1 MAKKIILIGLGGVGS
16 TFLEMLIITRIGIN
30 VLEKYQKILIFD
42 REDKKDD
49 YTFLNIKNYIPTF
62 FQKIEIDKNNI
73 DVLIKSIYKKDIV
86 IDLSYNIC
94 FKPIIKH
101 CLDIGANYI
110 NTSLE
115 RWPIQHEENLN
126 VNFDNKLLYKLHNE
140 AKEMGKKEKNIKS
153 TIVLT
158 HGMNPGLITHFARN
172 ALIDISKNILKIA
185 KEKNVNNNNLEN
197 LKTFLFEKNFPQIA
211 KLLELKTIHCS
222 EEDTQKSNI
231 KRENNEFVNTWSPY
245 GFYSESVDPI
255 QIGWGTDEKIQNKK
269 IIKNGNFCIK
279 ERGCDYTTISYI
291 PNLKIDGMLISHSEN
306 DTLSKSLEIYEE
318 GKLIYKPSVYF
329 VYSPCKD
336 AKDSISSVKLNN
348 YKYLEK
354 ERLLKLKDLES
365 GSDSIGALLIFNCDP
380 VENIIYENKNTKHR
394 TYWCGS
400 ILSVEN
406 CKNLGFVNSGPTT
419 IQVGISILAVIK
431 HIHENIPKGVIF
443 PEDLPET
450 IIDDCKLYLGTFF
463 SDFIESESIKTV
475 FSMEKVK
482 SKDQNCN
489 LS

>member
-1 MAKKIILIGLGGVGS
+1 M
-16 TFLEMLIITRIGIN
+16 
-30 VLEKYQKILIFD
+30 
-42 REDKKDD
+42 
-49 YTFLNIKNYIPTF
+49 
-62 FQKIEIDKNNI
+62 
-73 DVLIKSIYKKDIV
+73 
-86 IDLSYNIC
+86 
-94 FKPIIKH
+94 
-101 CLDIGANYI
+101 DIGANYI

-197 LKTFLFEKNFPQIA
+197 LKTFLFA

-329 VYSPCKD
+329 VYSPCPS
-336 AKDSISSVKLNN
+336 AKESIETVKNN
-348 YKYLEK
+348 KYKFLEK
-354 ERLLKLKDLES
+354 EKLLGLKDLKS
-365 GSDSIGALLIFNCDP
+365 GHDSVGSLLIFGCDP
-380 VENIIYENKNTKHR
+380 IQNLIYENKDTKPR
-394 TYWCGS
+394 SYWCGS

-406 CKNLGFVNSGPTT
+406 CKTLGFVHSGPTT
-419 IQVGISILAVIK
+419 VQVGCSLLSAINW
-431 HIHENIPKGVIF
+431 IHKNPEKGVVF

-450 IIDDCKLYLGTFF
+450 ILEDCKLYLGTFF
-463 SDFIESESIKTV
+463 SDFI
-475 FSMEKVK
+475 FSDFQDPNFNMRKIDIDK
-482 SKDQNCN
+482 NCV
-489 LS
+489 LI